1 MKTQRTRTESVKSKS
16 LVVAI
21 GSVIMAVVAFA
32 PTLAAA
38 DALPVFAAVVRDA
51 CTGLPVHQAT
61 LMLGSMSVPRSP
73 IFPGV
78 FSVPALL
85 PGGYN
90 VIASAPGYSTIG
102 PSSAEGLS
110 VSTTTQD
117 ASLLTAISVTIPPT
131 PILLPGAAV
140 DLHVVADIRLS
151 PIVPCTSSSAMIM
164 PPLQIQPA
172 LVGAVRDAVT
182 GQLIPKVNLM
192 VTPVNSFNTVTPPGQ
207 PTTPLPI
214 PLPIG
219 VFALRLGAGTYN
231 VAVSAPGYTPISDS
245 RLIIALDPAGTGPC
259 SDASCPG
266 ASFTYGLDIQL
277 SK

>member
-1 MKTQRTRTESVKSKS
+1 MTQRTRTESGKSKS
-16 LVVAI
+16 MVVAI
-21 GSVIMAVVAFA
+21 GSVIVAVLAFA

-38 DALPVFAAVVRDA
+38 DALPVFAAFVRDA

-61 LMLGSMSVPRSP
+61 LMLGSMSAPRSP
-73 IFPGV
+73 ILPGV

-102 PSSAEGLS
+102 TSSADGLS
-110 VSTTTQD
+110 VSTTTQN
-117 ASLLTAISVTIPPT
+117 ASLPTAISVTIPPT

-140 DLHVVADIRLS
+140 DLHVAADIRLS
-151 PIVPCTSSSAMIM
+151 PIPPCTSSSAMM
-164 PPLQIQPA
+164 PPSQIQPA

-182 GQLIPKVNLM
+182 GQLIPNVNLI
-192 VTPVNSFNTVTPPGQ
+192 VTPVNSFNTVTPPSQ
-207 PTTPLPI
+207 PTP

-219 VFALRLGAGTYN
+219 VFALRLAAGTYN

-245 RLIIALDPAGTGPC
+245 RLTIALDPAGTGPC
-259 SDASCPG
+259 TGEYCSG